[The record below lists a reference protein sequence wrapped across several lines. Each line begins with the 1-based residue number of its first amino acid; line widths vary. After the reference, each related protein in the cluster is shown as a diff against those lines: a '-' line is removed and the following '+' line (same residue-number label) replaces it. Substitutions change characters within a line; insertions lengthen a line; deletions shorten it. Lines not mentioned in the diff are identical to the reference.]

1 MSDTRKR
8 KKGKAAESKQ
18 PESGVIRDVILWLSL
33 AVCILLFLS
42 SFGLG
47 GKAGNT
53 ISRFLFGLFGAVNY
67 VLPIGL
73 LIGIFFAVSNKGNTI
88 ARIKLWAAFFFV
100 ISLDGII
107 DVIMYGKAVPSPAR
121 AYLISYRGK
130 SGGGFFGCIIG
141 GLFAKAFGS
150 LVAGLLLV
158 IFMIICIVL
167 VTEKGLLSRFID
179 RDRTPKEEKKE
190 PEKRERR
197 KRRESDMIA
206 DEPEKKPAKK
216 KRVFSGVTLI
226 PSPEKEDS
234 APERHDGLRELT
246 RDDLKEAEESTRKKP
261 DDIPVAAEK
270 EEVRLVSGQDVKT
283 NIHIVDEPDP
293 EPEPQPVP
301 EPVKEVQKPQIHVA
315 QPKAASDGIHEITE
329 DVYDEPKTQ
338 PVQEEKKPDI
348 DNAPIAMDRP
358 SVPEREYVFPPVSLL
373 KQEKQGTNA
382 NTQEYLQQTADKLAT
397 TLKNFGVDAQVTD
410 VTCGPTVTR
419 YEIHPEM
426 GVKVSKI
433 VNLADDIKLNLAAAD
448 IRIEAPIP
456 GKSAVG
462 IEVPNKHTMVVP
474 FREMMESKEFQS
486 TKSKIAFAAGRD
498 IAGKVIVSDIAKMP
512 HLLIAGATGSGK
524 SVCINTI
531 IMSIL
536 YKAKPSEVKFIMIDP
551 KVVELSVYN
560 GIPHLMTPVVTDP
573 KKAAGALQWAVNEM
587 TDRYKRFAETGVR
600 DIKGYNARIKNGK
613 IAIRDKNGESV
624 MVNVEKMPQIVV
636 IVDELADLM
645 MQCPKEVEGAI
656 CRLAQLARACG
667 IHLVIATQRPSVD
680 VITGLI
686 KANMPSRIAFA
697 VTSGV
702 DSRTILDMN
711 GAEKLLGKGD
721 MLYFPQGFTKPLR
734 VQGAFVPDED
744 VSKVVD
750 FIKKQNGGDA
760 EYDSQIQESIEEST
774 PSSESGGSDAG
785 GDFNERDQYFADAGR
800 LIIDKQK
807 GSIGML
813 QRNFKIGFNRAARIM
828 DQLEEAG
835 VVGAETGTKPRTV
848 LMTLE
853 QFNQYLDS

>member
-8 KKGKAAESKQ
+8 KKGKAAEAKQ

-67 VLPIGL
+67 LLPIGL

-100 ISLDGII
+100 IFLDGII

-141 GLFAKAFGS
+141 GLFAKAFGP
-150 LVAGLLLV
+150 LVAGILLV

-190 PEKRERR
+190 PEK
-197 KRRESDMIA
+197 
-206 DEPEKKPAKK
+206 KPAKK
-216 KRVFSGVTLI
+216 KKVFSGVTLI

-246 RDDLKEAEESTRKKP
+246 SDDLKEAEENTQKKP

-283 NIHIVDEPDP
+283 NIHIVDEPDS
-293 EPEPQPVP
+293 EPQPQPLP

-315 QPKAASDGIHEITE
+315 APKAASDGIHEITE

-462 IEVPNKHTMVVP
+462 IEVPNRHTMVVP

-587 TDRYKRFAETGVR
+587 TDRYKKFAETGVR

-624 MVNVEKMPQIVV
+624 MVNVERMPQIVV

-774 PSSESGGSDAG
+774 PSSESGDSDAG

-853 QFNQYLDS
+853 QFNQYLES